1 MRRLPGVSFR
11 WIAALAG
18 LAAALAVTS
27 AAAAALEPQA
37 GPGTVLSRTAQGF
50 SLTVPSGWQE
60 YQDSSAAAAVL
71 LSANPSVVV
80 VVRVLAEPAPADTS
94 TTLAAWLA
102 TLFNDAD
109 RTVVAQSF
117 EVFLGRPAL
126 VADLE
131 SATTRTRVTIVAR
144 DAGDRSQIFYAIV
157 STAPQSVFT
166 KVSAT
171 LARVTE
177 GFQIGPMGGA
187 PASPAPAAAV
197 SGLRPPQ
204 LAAPSAAPPAVP
216 AQAPPVAIPP
226 PPATTPAPAPR
237 EPQAPTAA
245 RAVVPEGALN
255 RARAFERILK
265 PGTAAKMQAAATLSK
280 DAKSRAEAA
289 AAYDRALVFYEQGAF
304 AEAEK
309 EFRNAEKKDGDNVET
324 VLALGWVYNKVHKPD
339 DAIKRFEKVYK
350 KNPRNTRALVGIA
363 ASYEEMQNYREAVRM
378 WQRYVRADLSAP
390 EQREAQALLASAQ
403 DLFVERYEIAE
414 NPGGGAAN
422 ALTKDQELQLGLR
435 AAQEFAKSG
444 VEPVK
449 DDVVVT
455 YVMNLCA
462 YLVANAKNFP
472 SNYQVFVIDTADV
485 NAFTMPGFIFV
496 NRGLLAV
503 VDTEAELA
511 GVLAHEIGH
520 AVAHHSAKKLTK
532 AAADEQQ
539 AEQWRNS
546 NSKFL
551 RWLGSSS
558 GSSYGQAA
566 FSREAE
572 AQADRL
578 AVHITY
584 DSGIDP
590 RGFASFFQRLESIA
604 PSSRKAWDLMSRTH
618 PFSIDRLNTI
628 NAYIE
633 LLPPRPRRTTS
644 PEFARMKARLSELP
658 QPTDAVGMQRPAL
671 EPPRQAPPSTP
682 EPQAGALTGA
692 TQTFTMDTVPF
703 AGEIPAGWGGRKSP
717 AGTFIFEGPKGTES
731 YEVTIELGFEPK
743 GAGVTI
749 DHLAQQV
756 VDVLSRKPQAQVQAP
771 ARETADDGTQVR
783 LIRATYAL
791 QGQSG
796 NPVPIRH
803 LTAVLDYP
811 GYYVFMSYFT
821 PESIYQ
827 KYSEVFS
834 LFVKSFRHT
843 GR

>member
-1 MRRLPGVSFR
+1 MRRLPGTSVR
-11 WIAALAG
+11 WFIVLAG
-18 LAAALAVTS
+18 LVAAIGVGAQVS
-27 AAAAALEPQA
+27 AAQEPQA
-37 GPGTVLSRTAQGF
+37 ATSARRIVPDGP
-50 SLTVPSGWQE
+50 
-60 YQDSSAAAAVL
+60 
-71 LSANPSVVV
+71 
-80 VVRVLAEPAPADTS
+80 
-94 TTLAAWLA
+94 
-102 TLFNDAD
+102 
-109 RTVVAQSF
+109 
-117 EVFLGRPAL
+117 
-126 VADLE
+126 
-131 SATTRTRVTIVAR
+131 
-144 DAGDRSQIFYAIV
+144 
-157 STAPQSVFT
+157 
-166 KVSAT
+166 
-171 LARVTE
+171 
-177 GFQIGPMGGA
+177 
-187 PASPAPAAAV
+187 
-197 SGLRPPQ
+197 
-204 LAAPSAAPPAVP
+204 
-216 AQAPPVAIPP
+216 
-226 PPATTPAPAPR
+226 
-237 EPQAPTAA
+237 
-245 RAVVPEGALN
+245 LN
-255 RARAFERILK
+255 RARAFERMLG
-265 PGTAAKMQAAATLSK
+265 PGTAAEMQAAATLSK

-289 AAYDRALVFYEQGAF
+289 AAYDRALVFYGQGAF

-324 VLALGWVYNKVHKPD
+324 VLALGWVYNTIHKPD
-339 DAIKRFEKVYK
+339 EAIKRFEKIYK
-350 KNPRNTRALVGIA
+350 KNPRNSRALAGMA
-363 ASYEEMQNYREAVRM
+363 ASFEEMQNYREAVRM
-378 WQRYVRADLSAP
+378 WQRYVRTELSAP

-422 ALTKDQELQLGLR
+422 ALTRDQELQLGLQ

-444 VEPVK
+444 VEPLK
-449 DDVVVT
+449 DEVVVT

-503 VDTEAELA
+503 VDSEAELA

-566 FSREAE
+566 FSRDAE

-590 RGFASFFQRLESIA
+590 RGFASFFQKLESIA
-604 PSSRKAWDLMSRTH
+604 PSSRKSWDLMSRTH

-628 NAYIE
+628 KAYIE

-658 QPTDAVGMQRPAL
+658 PPTDATGMQRPAI
-671 EPPRQAPPSTP
+671 EPREKTPPDQPGAAAPGAM
-682 EPQAGALTGA
+682 AGG
-692 TQTFTMDTVPF
+692 TQPFTMDSVPF
-703 AGEIPAGWGGRKSP
+703 AGEIPSGWGGRKTP
-717 AGTFIFEGPKGTES
+717 AGTFIFEGPEGSES
-731 YEVTIELGFEPK
+731 YEVSIEVGFEPK

-749 DHLAQQV
+749 DNLAQQV
-756 VDVLSRKPQAQVQAP
+756 VDVLSGKAQAQVQAP
-771 ARETADDGTQVR
+771 ARETANDGTPVR
-783 LIRATYAL
+783 IIRATYGL
-791 QGQSG
+791 QGQRG
-796 NPVPIRH
+796 TLVAMRH
-803 LTAVLDYP
+803 VTVLLDYP
-811 GYYVFMSYFT
+811 GYYTILSYFT
-821 PESIYQ
+821 PDAIYQ
-827 KYSEVFS
+827 KYLEAFTQ
-834 LFVKSFRHT
+834 FMQKFRYT